1 MTPVTRAVV
10 ALVAELG
17 ANPRFEPVTVTV
29 SVAVSRSVSFVL
41 RPVGAVDRVPSR
53 FHR

>member
-17 ANPRFEPVTVTV
+17 ANPRFEGDGHGEVWRRDPSILYCDRLAPT
-29 SVAVSRSVSFVL
+29 ARS
-41 RPVGAVDRVPSR
+41 PI
-53 FHR
+53 HW